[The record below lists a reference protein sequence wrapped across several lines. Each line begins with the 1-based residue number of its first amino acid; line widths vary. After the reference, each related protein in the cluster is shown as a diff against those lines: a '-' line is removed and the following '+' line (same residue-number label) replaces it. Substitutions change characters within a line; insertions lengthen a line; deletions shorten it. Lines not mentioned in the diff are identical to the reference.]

1 MSKWC
6 KLHIAFLSTAGMLC
20 SFGAAAAQTVAEVP
34 AHGFYVGLGGSYNSV
49 GYGTQDVYAVGTS
62 NVYRNGA
69 LYSSGSAAGPA
80 SLYPGSQSGFAPLVQ
95 AGYFQNFAGTPW
107 LWGTRFTYS
116 YIGQTSTL
124 DHARL
129 PQAGAFTYTQSQET
143 VPFTGNAIVG
153 SYQTSINSALTLVP
167 FIGHDFS
174 NGFIYLGAGP
184 TLSNVRTKLDD
195 LVGFADINGNRTDV
209 SGAPLSF
216 SASSWV
222 FGGAVTIG
230 TTYFLTPAFFVD
242 LNYTAQMTAAAK
254 ENYSGVFTNS
264 NAGNGSTTT
273 GTMVGS
279 SSGTVVTQGLSF
291 TINQKF

>member
-1 MSKWC
+1 MFRQF
-6 KLHIAFLSTAGMLC
+6 KLHTPILAAAGVFC
-20 SFGAAAAQTVAEVP
+20 SLGAAAAQTTSNVP
-34 AHGFYVGLGGSYNSV
+34 KSGFYVGLGGSYNSV
-49 GYGTQDVYAVGTS
+49 GFGTQDVYAIGTS
-62 NVYRNGA
+62 DVYKNGA

-80 SLYPGSQSGFAPLVQ
+80 TLYPGSQSGFAPLVQ

-107 LWGTRFTYS
+107 LWGTKFTYS
-116 YIGQTSTL
+116 YIGQTSTI
-124 DHARL
+124 DHVRL

-153 SYQTSINSALTLVP
+153 SYQTSINSALSLVP

-184 TLSNVRTKLDD
+184 TLSNVRTKLNN

-222 FGGAVTIG
+222 FGGAVTVG
-230 TTYFLTPAFFVD
+230 ATYFLTSSLFVD
-242 LNYTAQMTAAAK
+242 ASYTAQMTATAK
-254 ENYSGVFTNS
+254 ENYSGVFTNA
-264 NAGNGSTTT
+264 NASNGSTTT
-273 GTMVGS
+273 GTMVGN
-279 SSGTVVTQGLSF
+279 SSGNVVTQGLTFS
-291 TINQKF
+291 INETF